1 MTTKKFVIVS
11 AACLSALFVL
21 TIFLA
26 ITFGPKQEKLKIKIE
41 AEPLKYKIIE
51 KTSESCWVVVET
63 LNLPSESKLKATVF
77 EIWQNEEKE
86 NIFLYLPEMDTDLI
100 AYVSAKFEDGDLE
113 EFKINPSS
121 LEGTKFE
128 GS

>member
-26 ITFGPKQEKLKIKIE
+26 ITFGPKHEKVKVEIE

-63 LNLPSESKLKATVF
+63 PNLPSEFKLKVTVF
-77 EIWQNEEKE
+77 EIWENEETE
-86 NIFLYLPEMDTDLI
+86 NIFLYLPEMDTNLI
-100 AYVSAKFEDGDLE
+100 AYVFAKFEDGDLE
-113 EFKINPSS
+113 KFKVNLSS

>member
-121 LEGTKFE
+121 LEGTKFK

>member
-63 LNLPSESKLKATVF
+63 LNLPSEFKLKATVF

-100 AYVSAKFEDGDLE
+100 AYVSAKFEDG
-113 EFKINPSS
+113 EFNINPSS